1 MLNSMDN
8 HRIGETNADILVL
21 GIGNL
26 LMGDEGVGV
35 HFADSLLKESL
46 PPDVEVLDGGTA
58 GIQLMEAIES
68 HRHVLIVDA
77 TLDGL
82 PAGTIREIKPRFSSD
97 YPSAMSTHDIGL
109 KDLISG
115 LTLLGRQ
122 PEIFLFVVSIDK
134 VQPLE
139 IGLSPEVDA
148 ALGDLKAKVFHRI
161 EKIRSGN
168 SGE

>member
-1 MLNSMDN
+1 
-8 HRIGETNADILVL
+8 
-21 GIGNL
+21 
-26 LMGDEGVGV
+26 MGDEGVGV

-82 PAGTIREIKPRFSSD
+82 PAGTIREIKPRFTSD
-97 YPSAMSTHDIGL
+97 YPAAMSTHDIGL

-139 IGLSPEVDA
+139 IGLSPAVDA
-148 ALGDLKAKVFHRI
+148 VLGDIKEKVFQRM
-161 EKIRSGN
+161 EKIRSEN
-168 SGE
+168 SEG